1 MNRLLQCV
9 VSPVLVRNRVSIL
22 VVLVS
27 NRIWLLRSS
36 PELGAVFFVDIFSVN
51 DFRTTV
57 RLLFLLS
64 LAWLTETA
72 RTLLN
77 MNKVTLVKD
86 YNFTE
91 LFHRPVTSIANQVF
105 DEL

>member
-1 MNRLLQCV
+1 MR
-9 VSPVLVRNRVSIL
+9 
-22 VVLVS
+22 S
-27 NRIWLLRSS
+27 N

-51 DFRTTV
+51 AFRTTV

-77 MNKVTLVKD
+77 MNEVTLVKD
-86 YNFTE
+86 HNFTE
-91 LFHRPVTSIANQVF
+91 LFHWPVTSIANQVF